1 VLLRALA
8 LLKPDLAWRFIHIGG
23 GDEEALHLRSL
34 AVSLGI
40 AHRIVW
46 KGARAQEEILQHY
59 RQADLFALA
68 CRVGKD
74 GDRDG
79 LPNVLVE
86 ACSQGLACVSTTISG
101 VTELLENGTN
111 GLVVEPDDPE
121 AFSIAMLKLI
131 TNPAYRRQLGEIA
144 EKTVRKHFD
153 YRSGIKQLLSL
164 FETEWQTTR

>member
-8 LLKPDLAWRFIHIGG
+8 LLRPDLAWRFIHVGG
-23 GDEEALHLRSL
+23 GGEEAARLKSL

-40 AHRIVW
+40 DDRIVW
-46 KGARAQEEILQHY
+46 KGSQAQEEILQHY

-86 ACSQGLACVSTTISG
+86 ACSQRLACVSTNISG
-101 VTELLENGTN
+101 VTELLEDGIN
-111 GLVVEPDDPE
+111 GLVVEPEDPE
-121 AFSIAMLKLI
+121 VFSRALLTLI
-131 TNPAYRRQLGEIA
+131 TDPSYRKQLGETA
-144 EKTVRKHFD
+144 EKTVRERFD
-153 YRSGIKQLLSL
+153 YRSGIKQVLSL
-164 FETEWQTTR
+164 FETEWQRGQ